1 LIEGHLARQAKG
13 RVREE
18 FPVVVQA
25 GAQGGPASQM
35 KLLSYLICET
45 GVRFLDLGRA
55 SAMSCIFLIAV
66 FLISLLFL
74 RALHW
79 ARTQTGGA

>member
-1 LIEGHLARQAKG
+1 MLEPGWTRD
-13 RVREE
+13 
-18 FPVVVQA
+18 
-25 GAQGGPASQM
+25 
-35 KLLSYLICET
+35 
-45 GVRFLDLGRA
+45 LDLRRKIVA
-55 SAMSCIFLIAV
+55 VAVVPTALLIAV